1 MHITAGTT
9 LGPYQIISPLGAG
22 GMGEVYRARDTRLDR
37 EVAVKLLPAD
47 FSRDAD
53 RLRRFEQEARATS
66 ALNHPNI
73 LTVHDIGNHEGA
85 PYIVAELLDGEE
97 LRAQLNGSAIP
108 PRKAVDYARQIAD
121 GLSAAHAK
129 GIVHRDLKPENL
141 FVTTDGRVKI
151 LDFGLAK
158 LRPPQAMNAG
168 SDVETQRKIT
178 DPGAV
183 MGTVGYMSPEQV
195 RGQEADHRADI
206 FSFGVMLYEMLSGR
220 RTFSGDSA
228 IEVMN
233 AILKEEPPELSETN
247 AKISPALD
255 RIVRRCLEKKPER
268 RFHSAHDLG
277 FALEALSLPS
287 GSNQMQALNASSEEK
302 AEKAGALRFNRVR
315 LWQAVSLLLLAIAAL
330 ALALLYFRQ
339 SAPETQVTRFSI
351 NLPEGT
357 NTRGVNAPS
366 LALSPDGRR
375 LVFDALDAAGQRRLW
390 LRSLDSFSTQ
400 LLPGTEG
407 GAYPFWSPDGRYIA
421 FFAEG
426 KLKKLDTQSGVI
438 ETICPC
444 GNGTTSDWSRDGII
458 LFSNADQSLSR
469 VNAAGGKPEIVTALD
484 VSRGEAIHNHPSFL
498 PDGNRYLFQVFSNEN
513 PGIYVGSLDS
523 KDRKLILPLSS
534 DYANANSTKAVW
546 SPPKYIVYALNR
558 ATLLAQAFDPELL
571 KLEGEPFRVA
581 ENVIVTAAGFA
592 RFTLSTNG
600 ALAFIA
606 GGSADTVQL
615 TWTDRSGKRLGE
627 AGPADRWLQPS
638 LSPDGRFAALIR
650 DEPGTLNS
658 VWILDLT
665 QGATRRFVSEG
676 ANLNPVWAPDGKQIA
691 FGSARNSHPNLFL
704 KPLAGSVPEE
714 RLLESAFI
722 NVPNSWSSDGKFL
735 IYLKNVPQTRYDLW
749 LLPMSGAREPQPL
762 LQTKANEQ
770 NGRVSPDG
778 NWLAYVSDE
787 LGSLE
792 VYVTQ
797 FPQPARSWRISTSGG
812 QRPFW
817 RGDGKELY
825 FVSGNK
831 LMAVSVNGAA
841 EFQAGA
847 PRPLFEIEGV
857 NYAPS
862 KDGQRFLVPVAT
874 ERAPAPPINVV
885 LNWQAEVKR

>member
-1 MHITAGTT
+1 MAIATGARFNHYEILA
-9 LGPYQIISPLGAG
+9 PLGAG
-22 GMGEVYRARDTRLDR
+22 GMGEVWRARDTRLNR
-37 EVAVKLLPAD
+37 EVAIKVLPAS
-47 FSRDAD
+47 FAQDAD
-53 RLRRFEQEARATS
+53 RLRRFKQEALATS

-73 LTVHDIGNHEGA
+73 LTVHDIGDHNGM
-85 PYIVAELLDGEE
+85 PYIVAELLEGEE
-97 LRAQLNGSAIP
+97 LL
-108 PRKAVDYARQIAD
+108 
-121 GLSAAHAK
+121 
-129 GIVHRDLKPENL
+129 
-141 FVTTDGRVKI
+141 
-151 LDFGLAK
+151 
-158 LRPPQAMNAG
+158 
-168 SDVETQRKIT
+168 
-178 DPGAV
+178 
-183 MGTVGYMSPEQV
+183 
-195 RGQEADHRADI
+195 
-206 FSFGVMLYEMLSGR
+206 
-220 RTFSGDSA
+220 
-228 IEVMN
+228 
-233 AILKEEPPELSETN
+233 
-247 AKISPALD
+247 
-255 RIVRRCLEKKPER
+255 
-268 RFHSAHDLG
+268 HSAHDLG

-287 GSNQMQALNASSEEK
+287 GSNQTQALNASSEEK
-302 AEKAGALRFNRVR
+302 AEKAGASRFNRVR
-315 LWQAVSLLLLAIAAL
+315 LWQTACLLSVIAAL
-330 ALALLYFRQ
+330 ALALLYFRK
-339 SAPETQVTRFSI
+339 STPETQVTRFSV

-357 NTRGVNAPS
+357 NTRGVNAPN
-366 LALSPDGRR
+366 LALSPDGHR

-390 LRSLDSFSTQ
+390 LRSLDSFSTR

-407 GAYPFWSPDGRYIA
+407 GSYPFWSPDGKYIA

-426 KLKKLDTQSGVI
+426 KLKKLDTRSGVI

-523 KDRKLILPLSS
+523 KDRKLILPLIS
-534 DYANANSTKAVW
+534 DNANANSTKAVW
-546 SPPKYIVYALNR
+546 SPPGYIVYALNR
-558 ATLLAQAFDPELL
+558 ATLLAQAFDPDRLELA
-571 KLEGEPFRVA
+571 GEPFRLA

-592 RFTLSTNG
+592 RFTLSANG
-600 ALAFIA
+600 VLAFVA
-606 GGSADTVQL
+606 GGGVDTVQL

-627 AGPADRWLQPS
+627 AGSADRWLHPS

-650 DEPGTLNS
+650 YEPGALTS
-658 VWILDLT
+658 VWILDLA

-676 ANLNPVWAPDGKQIA
+676 GNLSPVWAPDGKQIA
-691 FGSARNSHPNLFL
+691 FGSARNSQPNLFL

-714 RLLESAFI
+714 RLLESAFRNI
-722 NVPNSWSSDGKFL
+722 PTSWSSDGKFL
-735 IYLKNVPQTRYDLW
+735 IYQTNYPQTRNDLW

-762 LQTKANEQ
+762 LQTKADEQ
-770 NGRVSPDG
+770 TGRVSPDG

-831 LMAVSVNGAA
+831 LMAASVTLGA
-841 EFQAGA
+841 EVQSGA
-847 PRPLFEIEGV
+847 PQPLFEIEGV

-862 KDGQRFLVPVAT
+862 KDGQRFLVPVVT

-885 LNWQAEVKR
+885 LNWTAELKK